1 MIHFSQAEIDR
12 FIDEDLPYHD
22 ETTHA
27 LGIAGRQGEL
37 MFSAK
42 REGFVLCGV
51 EEAVR
56 IARSLGAEAETA
68 HASGDWIAP
77 GETFLAMRGRAE
89 ALHRAWKVSL
99 TLMETASGVATR
111 TRAMLDAAR
120 AVNPS
125 VRIAT
130 TRKAPPGLRKLM
142 FKAVLAGGGMVHR
155 AGLSETLLVFEQ
167 HRAFLP
173 PDEPLAATLA
183 RLHRA
188 SPEKKIM
195 IEAET
200 LDEAL
205 RAAEA
210 GADVVQLEKMAP
222 EALAATVAR
231 LRARHPGLVISATGG
246 IRLDNVQAHAACGV
260 DLLVTSHPYHAPPS
274 DIRAAMRP
282 VAEVRPEPGFST
294 AEDVVMKGARAVLL
308 ASDGQ
313 CARDRYC

>member
-12 FIDEDLPYHD
+12 FIEEDLPYHD

-27 LGIAGRQGEL
+27 LGIAGHPGEL

-42 REGFVLCGV
+42 SEGFVLCGV

-56 IARSLGAEAETA
+56 IAQSLGAEVETS
-68 HASGDWIAP
+68 HVSGDWISP
-77 GETFLAMRGRAE
+77 GAVFLMMRGRAE
-89 ALHRAWKVSL
+89 VLHRAWKVSL

-125 VRIAT
+125 ARIAT

-173 PDEPLAATLA
+173 PDEPLKHTLT

-205 RAAEA
+205 QAAAA
-210 GADVVQLEKMAP
+210 GADVVQIEKMAP
-222 EALAATVAR
+222 ERLAEVVAT
-231 LRARHPGLVISATGG
+231 LRARYPGLVISATGG
-246 IRLDNVQAHAACGV
+246 IRLDNAAAYAGTGV
-260 DLLVTSHPYHAPPS
+260 DLLVTSHPYHAPPV
-274 DIRAAMRP
+274 DIRASMRP
-282 VAEVRPEPGFST
+282 APVPSSALGSPRVPDQQAGGEWIM
-294 AEDVVMKGARAVLL
+294 A
-308 ASDGQ
+308 ASNGQ
-313 CARDRYC
+313 CARDRDGC